1 MAILVILSRY
11 LHVVAAILAIGGTFF
26 MRVILPMG
34 LAQVDA
40 ASREAAFLRCRRV
53 YKMTIHPCILLFL
66 LTGAFNLYVNLDDYK
81 LNRPLSHSL
90 LGSHVLLGLIAIVVF
105 LVMLAPKQ
113 LPPRHRAMATTTLVI
128 LFTAVL
134 VASTLKYVRD
144 HAVKDARTAPAA
156 TLPTAAR

>member
-40 ASREAAFLRCRRV
+40 ASREAALLRSRRADNM
-53 YKMTIHPCILLFL
+53 KIHPCILLFL
-66 LTGAFNLYVNLDDYK
+66 VTGGFNLYMNLDDYK

-90 LGSHVLLGLIAIVVF
+90 LGSHVLLGLTAIAIS
-105 LVMLAPKQ
+105 L
-113 LPPRHRAMATTTLVI
+113 
-128 LFTAVL
+128 
-134 VASTLKYVRD
+134 
-144 HAVKDARTAPAA
+144 
-156 TLPTAAR
+156 